1 MKTNELKN
9 DAFFTVSLDGINL
22 TNEQINNIDKGIKRV
37 VMSEIA
43 QIDHGGDLIVNKKLE
58 LNPRFKGFKLPIL
71 LGIWIESFDIFR
83 KRRIDGL

>member
-9 DAFFTVSLDGINL
+9 DALFTVSLDGISL
-22 TNEQINNIDKGIKRV
+22 TEEQIKNIDKGIKRV

-58 LNPRFKGFKLPIL
+58 LNPRFKGFRVPIL
-71 LGIWIESFDIFR
+71 WGIWIESFDIFR
-83 KRRIDGL
+83 KRLIDGF